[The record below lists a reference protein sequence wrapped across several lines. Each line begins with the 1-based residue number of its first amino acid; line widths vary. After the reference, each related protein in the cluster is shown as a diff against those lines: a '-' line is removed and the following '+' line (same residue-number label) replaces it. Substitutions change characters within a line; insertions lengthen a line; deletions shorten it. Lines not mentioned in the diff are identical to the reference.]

1 MPIRWKALPVK
12 EAMDKAEEQVRL
24 GGQFI
29 MEARKIVQEAEKG
42 ENLPQYVTQPLYTLR
57 EDLKGFTQRLLDRID
72 RIRTDLPKDAL
83 KGEESLRALGEV
95 RTMQFE

>member
-29 MEARKIVQEAEKG
+29 AEARKIVQEAEKG
-42 ENLPQYVTQPLYTLR
+42 ENLPQYVTQPLYTLQ
-57 EDLKGFTQRLLDRID
+57 DDMKSFTQRLLDRID
-72 RIRTDLPKDAL
+72 RVRTDLPKDAL
-83 KGEESLRALGEV
+83 KGEVALRSLGEV
-95 RTMQFE
+95 RTMEFE